1 MEMSLNR
8 DKPNGEM
15 PNGEV
20 PKKEKFKIRTLFI
33 GKYPNLKRKFNAN
46 LSLQSTVLPE
56 TAVSDA
62 MRLTFRA

>member
-15 PNGEV
+15 P
-20 PKKEKFKIRTLFI
+20 KKEKFKIRTLFI
-33 GKYPNLKRKFNAN
+33 GKCPNLKRKFNAN

-56 TAVSDA
+56 TDVSDA